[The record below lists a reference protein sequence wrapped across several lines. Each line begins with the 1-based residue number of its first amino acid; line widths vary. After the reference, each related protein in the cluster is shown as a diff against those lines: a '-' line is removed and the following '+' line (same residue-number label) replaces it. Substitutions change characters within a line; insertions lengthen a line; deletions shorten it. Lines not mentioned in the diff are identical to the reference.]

1 MTKTTN
7 PLAAALENVAAQA
20 AIATSW
26 AAELDAAKAAQRDAE
41 ARRPQTPAESQD
53 VAQRRIAARERVAVA
68 RDALETARV
77 CELGARRAAVGAEA
91 DNMVGAIRDAHK
103 ALSAYREKLADLLA
117 RLAEHTGRTNWGHTV
132 GPREA
137 DLVEAVQRL
146 ERARDLLRAAAS
158 GESLDATVAELPASL
173 QADGVCPDPRALDAA
188 EDDRQRRAD
197 AAAWDDHLAAL
208 QSEVDGVVEMLGIDA
223 PAVLT
228 TEREYVWAQVSAQE
242 WRDRANAASDV
253 GQAPPAQFDVLARLC
268 GPYAAERAVTQWRT
282 QGAAPEAASAAA
294 AAS

>member
-1 MTKTTN
+1 MTNTTN
-7 PLAAALENVAAQA
+7 PLAAALENVTAQA
-20 AIATSW
+20 ATITEW
-26 AAELDAAKAAQRDAE
+26 AAELDAAETAQRDAE
-41 ARRPQTPAESQD
+41 ARRPQTPADSAT
-53 VAQRRIAARERVAVA
+53 VAQQRVAARERVTVA
-68 RDALETARV
+68 RDALETAKV
-77 CELGARRAAVGAEA
+77 CELGARRAAVAAEA
-91 DNMVGAIRDAHK
+91 DSMAGTIRDAHK

-137 DLVEAVQRL
+137 DLVETVERL

-188 EDDRQRRAD
+188 QDALDRQAEADAWAATVAGWQAEAD
-197 AAAWDDHLAAL
+197 AAAKVL
-208 QSEVDGVVEMLGIDA
+208 GVEA
-223 PAVLT
+223 PDVLT
-228 TEREYVWAQVSAQE
+228 TEGEHVWAQVNARE
-242 WRDRANAASDV
+242 FRDRVNAASEP
-253 GQAPPAQFDVLARLC
+253 GQAPPAGFDVLARLC

-282 QGAAPEAASAAA
+282 QNAAPESALDAA